1 MKFVFVDR
9 LTYIQLFIDCTIGT
23 ICPVGIVVGTEDE
36 DRQVLCGAYFLE
48 EKNNNEQICDNIPD
62 SDNCC
67 EDKGM
72 DY

>member
-1 MKFVFVDR
+1 MKIDKSFV
-9 LTYIQLFIDCTIGT
+9 
-23 ICPVGIVVGTEDE
+23 
-36 DRQVLCGAYFLE
+36 CGAYFLE

-72 DY
+72 DCLVA